1 MLEPTLC
8 TLITGASSGI
18 GREVAVHL
26 SKDRSLILHG
36 RNAERLKET
45 RDACANPGRH
55 LIWIYDLH
63 NLATLAKSLASL
75 LAKSVRGVE
84 AVVHAAGMVTV
95 LPMRAVDHQVAQEIM
110 NVNFF
115 SAVEIIHV
123 LLKKKVNA
131 GHLVNIVFISSIW
144 SRFGAKGH
152 SAYCAS
158 KAALDGLMRALAVE
172 LAPGTRVNS
181 ILPGA
186 IRTAMSETGF
196 TDPAIVEKLKH
207 DYPLGIGEPKD
218 IAQAADFLLRQK
230 AQWITGQ
237 EIVIDGGR
245 SVNMSL
251 T

>member
-1 MLEPTLC
+1 MTESTLH

-26 SKDRSLILHG
+26 SKDRRLILHG
-36 RNAERLKET
+36 RNTERLEET
-45 RDACANPGRH
+45 RDRCLNPAGH
-55 LIWIYDLH
+55 VIWTYDLR
-63 NLATLAKSLASL
+63 NLPTLAESLASL
-75 LAKSVRGVE
+75 LAESVRRVDT
-84 AVVHAAGMVTV
+84 VVHAAGIVTV
-95 LPMRAVDHQVAQEIM
+95 LPMRAVDHHVAQEIM

-131 GHLVNIVFISSIW
+131 GHLANIVFISSIW

-172 LAPGTRVNS
+172 LAPVTRVNS

-186 IRTAMSETGF
+186 IRTAMSEKGF
-196 TDPAIVEKLKH
+196 ADTAIVTKLKH

-218 IAQAADFLLRQK
+218 IAEAIDFLLSHKSR
-230 AQWITGQ
+230 WLTGQ

>member
-1 MLEPTLC
+1 
-8 TLITGASSGI
+8 
-18 GREVAVHL
+18 VHL

-36 RNAERLKET
+36 RNAERLEET
-45 RDACANPGRH
+45 RDACVNPERH
-55 LIWIYDLH
+55 VAWIYDLRH
-63 NLATLAKSLASL
+63 LAALAESLASL
-75 LAKSVRGVE
+75 LAESVRSVE

-95 LPMRAVDHQVAQEIM
+95 LPMRSVDHHVAQEIM
-110 NVNFF
+110 NVNLF

-123 LLKKKVNA
+123 LLKKRVNT
-131 GHLVNIVFISSIW
+131 GHLANIIFISSIW

-158 KAALDGLMRALAVE
+158 KAALDGLMRALPVE
-172 LAPGTRVNS
+172 LAPSIRVNS

-186 IRTAMSETGF
+186 MHTAMSKKSF
-196 TDPAIVEKLKH
+196 ADAAIVEKLKH
-207 DYPLGIGEPKD
+207 DYPLGIGLPKD
-218 IAQAADFLLRQK
+218 IAEAIEFLLSQK
-230 AQWITGQ
+230 SRWLTGQ

>member
-1 MLEPTLC
+1 
-8 TLITGASSGI
+8 
-18 GREVAVHL
+18 
-26 SKDRSLILHG
+26 
-36 RNAERLKET
+36 
-45 RDACANPGRH
+45 
-55 LIWIYDLH
+55 
-63 NLATLAKSLASL
+63 
-75 LAKSVRGVE
+75 
-84 AVVHAAGMVTV
+84 VHAAGMVTV
-95 LPMRAVDHQVAQEIM
+95 LPMRAVDHHVAQEIM

-131 GHLVNIVFISSIW
+131 GHLANIVFISSIW

-152 SAYCAS
+152 GVYCAS

-172 LAPGTRVNS
+172 LAPGVRVNS

-186 IRTAMSETGF
+186 IRTAMSEKGF
-196 TDPAIVEKLKH
+196 ADAAIVEKLKR

-218 IAQAADFLLRQK
+218 IAEAIDFLISHKSRWL
-230 AQWITGQ
+230 TGQ

-245 SVNMSL
+245 TVNMSL